1 MAIHKH
7 NPHRKRIEVGNYTIS
22 DIYLTSP
29 YNAPLSLVNTL
40 VSLQLFE
47 GILQHSV
54 SGNLILLDTENLIA
68 SYPIVGY
75 EKVNLVLKSG
85 SEWFEES
92 YPIYSITDLTE
103 QRGIGKGYTIQF
115 ISDEYLKN
123 KQTTISR
130 AFTGMSGSSII
141 KTIFDDSIESD
152 RQLTIEETSGILD
165 FVSPF
170 WEPFKVI
177 DWICG
182 RSSAK
187 DSSSYDYLFFQTLE
201 GYNFV
206 SMGSLKEFDSKI
218 TYVIGD
224 GDIEPS
230 TAKSGFMV
238 QRVIWNSAFN
248 MIENIASGMYSN
260 KYIEHDIIKRKINI
274 KTFDYNKVFNEHSH
288 LEDYPLLD
296 SQNDDFQNSHDSK
309 RFLIPEHYSLFSERE
324 SSNRERVLQIRASQ
338 LKQIDT
344 FRLTIVI
351 DGNLNIRAG
360 DVIYLNYPSIESLD
374 NEDKMLAGRYLV
386 SSVKNTFDSGSHNT
400 VLGLSKDSYLKDIF
414 N

>member
-7 NPHRKRIEVGNYTIS
+7 NPHRKSIEVGNYTIS

-218 TYVIGD
+218 RVEGKAVKKNVVRQFW
-224 GDIEPS
+224 PHMS
-230 TAKSGFMV
+230 PLSGNSNNSRL
-238 QRVIWNSAFN
+238 RVTQ
-248 MIENIASGMYSN
+248 
-260 KYIEHDIIKRKINI
+260 KP
-274 KTFDYNKVFNEHSH
+274 T
-288 LEDYPLLD
+288 
-296 SQNDDFQNSHDSK
+296 
-309 RFLIPEHYSLFSERE
+309 
-324 SSNRERVLQIRASQ
+324 
-338 LKQIDT
+338 
-344 FRLTIVI
+344 
-351 DGNLNIRAG
+351 
-360 DVIYLNYPSIESLD
+360 
-374 NEDKMLAGRYLV
+374 
-386 SSVKNTFDSGSHNT
+386 
-400 VLGLSKDSYLKDIF
+400 
-414 N
+414 